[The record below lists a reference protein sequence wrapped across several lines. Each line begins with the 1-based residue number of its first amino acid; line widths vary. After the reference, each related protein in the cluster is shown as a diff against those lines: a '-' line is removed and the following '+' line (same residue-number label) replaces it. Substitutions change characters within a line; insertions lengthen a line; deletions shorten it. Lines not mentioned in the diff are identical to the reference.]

1 MLQLKDETE
10 RLARKLAA
18 DIGQRPD
25 DFIRSLLMREAKALG
40 VDADVSPKPR
50 MTVAQMLVLGK
61 KTAAL
66 PLRDPRPTDLIMDD
80 LNEV

>member
-66 PLRDPRPTDLIMDD
+66 PLPTLVRPT
-80 LNEV
+80 